1 MQAAPLALGA
11 SASWGCGDFLGGVKS
26 RTLHPLAILA
36 VSQPVGLAFLGVI
49 VAVRATAPPGASVA
63 WAAPAA
69 IVGTIGLAAFYRG
82 MAVGAISIVAPIA
95 GAGAAIPVLV
105 GVLRGDR
112 PSVLQGVG
120 FAAAIVGVVLSSW
133 ERRPDGGTR
142 WATGAGY
149 GLVSMVAFGTYFVFL
164 HQASSDDF
172 LWPAFLFRVVSTSVV
187 WIALLALR
195 TSMRGVGGTM
205 AVLVLIGLLDTGG
218 NTFYAAAASYGSL
231 SVTAVLAS
239 LYPVVTVLLARYRLH
254 ERVHRLQEVGIVLT
268 IAGIVLVSAG

>member
-1 MQAAPLALGA
+1 VLAAPLALGA
-11 SASWGCGDFLGGVKS
+11 SASWGFGDFLGGVKS

-36 VSQPVGLAFLGVI
+36 VSQPVGLVFLGVA
-49 VAVRATAPPGASVA
+49 VAVRATAPPGADVA

-69 IVGTIGLAAFYRG
+69 VVGTIGLAAFYRG

-112 PSVLQGVG
+112 PSLLQGVG
-120 FAAAIVGVVLSSW
+120 FAAAIGGVVLTSW
-133 ERRPDGGTR
+133 ERRPDQAR
-142 WATGAGY
+142 FASGAGF
-149 GLVSMVAFGTYFVFL
+149 GLISMVAFGCYFVFL
-164 HQASSDDF
+164 HQASGDDF
-172 LWPAFLFRVVSTSVV
+172 LWPAFLFRVVSTSLV
-187 WIALLALR
+187 WVALLVLR
-195 TSMRGVGGTM
+195 PAVQGVGG
-205 AVLVLIGLLDTGG
+205 AFLLLALIGLLDTGG
-218 NTFYAAAASYGSL
+218 NTLYAAASSYGAL

-239 LYPVVTVLLARYRLH
+239 LYPVVTVLLARYRLR